1 MKRGEVERRTLNV
14 QRRTLKGG
22 PRSESYF
29 LGPGSGPG
37 SALRGCS
44 LRGAVFLARKNV
56 LTGCEGCGIRRA
68 VVSEDALTR
77 ASGVSFEGM
86 CVVRVVEVAKP
97 F

>member
-1 MKRGEVERRTLNV
+1 M
-14 QRRTLKGG
+14 
-22 PRSESYF
+22 
-29 LGPGSGPG
+29 
-37 SALRGCS
+37 
-44 LRGAVFLARKNV
+44 ARKNV